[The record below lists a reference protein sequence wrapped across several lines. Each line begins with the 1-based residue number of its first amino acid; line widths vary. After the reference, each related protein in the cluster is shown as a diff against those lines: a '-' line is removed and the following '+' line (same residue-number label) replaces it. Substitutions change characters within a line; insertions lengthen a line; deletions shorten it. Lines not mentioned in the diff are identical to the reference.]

1 MTYAIEHMTD
11 KLCPVCG
18 LKFTETSRGITV
30 DGKPYHDKCITEL
43 SCDNCGVV
51 MGYLARDATI
61 EGRNPKMFCAAC
73 SKKVMAK

>member
-1 MTYAIEHMTD
+1 MTD

-43 SCDNCGVV
+43 RCDNCRVT